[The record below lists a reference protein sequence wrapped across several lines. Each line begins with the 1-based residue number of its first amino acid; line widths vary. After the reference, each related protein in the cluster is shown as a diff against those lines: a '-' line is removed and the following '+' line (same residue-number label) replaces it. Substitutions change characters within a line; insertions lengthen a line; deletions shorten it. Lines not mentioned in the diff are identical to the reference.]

1 MSEENQAQTNLP
13 PIAVTAQY
21 IKDLSFE
28 SPNVPEIFTSM
39 ANEQPSITVNVD
51 TNAKPMEGEGLFEV
65 TLHVQVDAKVKDTT
79 AFLLEV
85 EYAGQFLV
93 NMPDEH
99 RGPALLIEC
108 PRLLFPF
115 VRNVICDATRD
126 GGFAPLML
134 QPIDFVALYQQRV
147 AQMQA
152 AQAEAAQKQDGKA
165 DA

>member
-1 MSEENQAQTNLP
+1 
-13 PIAVTAQY
+13 
-21 IKDLSFE
+21 
-28 SPNVPEIFTSM
+28 
-39 ANEQPSITVNVD
+39 
-51 TNAKPMEGEGLFEV
+51 
-65 TLHVQVDAKVKDTT
+65 
-79 AFLLEV
+79 
-85 EYAGQFLV
+85 
-93 NMPDEH
+93 MPDEH